1 MREAKWAVWCLVGLI
16 GSAALSGCSSA
27 RHHHGMHGTMDQGK
41 SEAYWQKGQQEM
53 AALVDRTVK
62 DQDKAKQV
70 KAIVGDIIAELKAGR
85 EQERAHHRQLY
96 ALNASY
102 TAAPEEFIKILDDA
116 NNHRMRTATTIL
128 GQRFKMKEL
137 MTADEWKALSDQ
149 MLAYSGR
156 YQHDGTGPKGGY

>member
-16 GSAALSGCSSA
+16 GSAAWSGCSAA
-27 RHHHGMHGTMDQGK
+27 RHHHGMMDHGK

-53 AALVDRTVK
+53 AELVDRTVK

-70 KAIVGDIIAELKAGR
+70 KAIVSDIIAELKAGR

-102 TAAPEEFIKILDDA
+102 TAAPEEFMKILDEA
-116 NNHRMRTATTIL
+116 SNQRMRTATTIL
-128 GQRFKMKEL
+128 GQRFKMKDL

-156 YQHDGTGPKGGY
+156 YQHAGTGAKTGY

>member
-1 MREAKWAVWCLVGLI
+1 MREAKWAVWCLVGL
-16 GSAALSGCSSA
+16 AVLSGCSAA
-27 RHHHGMHGTMDQGK
+27 RHHHGMMDQGK

-85 EQERAHHRQLY
+85 EQERAYHRQLY
-96 ALNASY
+96 ALNANY
-102 TAAPEEFIKILDDA
+102 TAAPEEFMKILDDA
-116 NNHRMRTATTIL
+116 SNQRMRTATTIL
-128 GQRFKMKEL
+128 GQRFKIKEL
-137 MTADEWKALSDQ
+137 MTADEWKALSDR

-156 YQHDGTGPKGGY
+156 YQHGGTGAKTGY